1 MAAPNFSRPMI
12 KFIFFSLIESQK
24 KVSVTNFFE
33 RVKSFFRF
41 RLTEL
46 FGNWSKTL
54 IAVLISTDIFHPDKK
69 PSRLWS
75 RVWKRKLSGKK
86 VRLLVRKF
94 GGGDSNEVQSNLSV
108 KNCISHF
115 FVLRLFYFSL
125 RPCWSF
131 TLACSHPLTLLQMS
145 SVIGAKTCRR
155 CFRELSPSMTFFQ
168 VLAIFLARG
177 FQKYF

>member
-1 MAAPNFSRPMI
+1 MEEKINR
-12 KFIFFSLIESQK
+12 
-24 KVSVTNFFE
+24 
-33 RVKSFFRF
+33 
-41 RLTEL
+41 
-46 FGNWSKTL
+46 
-54 IAVLISTDIFHPDKK
+54 
-69 PSRLWS
+69 
-75 RVWKRKLSGKK
+75 KK

-115 FVLRLFYFSL
+115 FVLRLFFFSL

-145 SVIGAKTCRR
+145 SVIGAETCRR

-168 VLAIFLARG
+168 VLAIFFWRAG
-177 FQKYF
+177 FKNISKILSEKVRITLGKRWIDAAAGLEMNIEEMGLTWQQHN